1 MIEFFIVY
9 MSLLFSVV
17 LAVSVVFLTALALT
31 YVYKLLKMVLNDT
44 WSKIITIALMV
55 ILIIFYLSLGV
66 YFGEEPLRSEE
77 RRVGKEC
84 RSRWSPYH

>member
-1 MIEFFIVY
+1 MIESFIVY

-66 YFGEEPLRSEE
+66 YFGEEPL
-77 RRVGKEC
+77 
-84 RSRWSPYH
+84 

>member
-17 LAVSVVFLTALALT
+17 LAVSVTFLTALALT

-66 YFGEEPLRSEE
+66 YFGEEPL
-77 RRVGKEC
+77 
-84 RSRWSPYH
+84 

>member
-1 MIEFFIVY
+1 MVEFFIVY

-17 LAVSVVFLTALALT
+17 LAVAVTFLTALALT

-55 ILIIFYLSLGV
+55 ILIIFYFSLGV
-66 YFGEEPLRSEE
+66 YFGEEPL
-77 RRVGKEC
+77 
-84 RSRWSPYH
+84 

>member
-17 LAVSVVFLTALALT
+17 LAAAVMFLTALALT

-55 ILIIFYLSLGV
+55 ILIIFYFSLGV
-66 YFGEEPLRSEE
+66 YFGEEPL
-77 RRVGKEC
+77 
-84 RSRWSPYH
+84 

>member
-66 YFGEEPLRSEE
+66 YFGEET
-77 RRVGKEC
+77 V
-84 RSRWSPYH
+84 

>member
-1 MIEFFIVY
+1 MVEFFIVY

-17 LAVSVVFLTALALT
+17 LAVSVTFLTALALT

-55 ILIIFYLSLGV
+55 ILIIFYFSLGV
-66 YFGEEPLRSEE
+66 YFGEEPL
-77 RRVGKEC
+77 
-84 RSRWSPYH
+84 

>member
-17 LAVSVVFLTALALT
+17 LAVAVLFFTALALT
-31 YVYKLLKMVLNDT
+31 YVYKLLKMVLNNT

-66 YFGEEPLRSEE
+66 YFGEEPL
-77 RRVGKEC
+77 
-84 RSRWSPYH
+84 

>member
-9 MSLLFSVV
+9 MSVLFSVV

-31 YVYKLLKMVLNDT
+31 YVYKLLKMVLNNT

-66 YFGEEPLRSEE
+66 YFGEEPL
-77 RRVGKEC
+77 
-84 RSRWSPYH
+84 

>member
-1 MIEFFIVY
+1 MVEFFIVY
-9 MSLLFSVV
+9 MSILFSVV

-55 ILIIFYLSLGV
+55 ILIIFYFSLGV
-66 YFGEEPLRSEE
+66 YFGEEPI
-77 RRVGKEC
+77 
-84 RSRWSPYH
+84 

>member
-17 LAVSVVFLTALALT
+17 LVGAVLFFTALALT

-44 WSKIITIALMV
+44 WSKIITIALMA
-55 ILIIFYLSLGV
+55 IFIISYLSLGV
-66 YFGEEPLRSEE
+66 YFGEEPL
-77 RRVGKEC
+77 
-84 RSRWSPYH
+84 

>member
-17 LAVSVVFLTALALT
+17 LAVAVMFLTALALT

-55 ILIIFYLSLGV
+55 ILIIFYFSLGV
-66 YFGEEPLRSEE
+66 YFGEEPL
-77 RRVGKEC
+77 
-84 RSRWSPYH
+84 

>member
-1 MIEFFIVY
+1 MVEFFIVY

-66 YFGEEPLRSEE
+66 YFGEEPL
-77 RRVGKEC
+77 
-84 RSRWSPYH
+84 

>member
-66 YFGEEPLRSEE
+66 YFGEEPL
-77 RRVGKEC
+77 
-84 RSRWSPYH
+84 

>member
-17 LAVSVVFLTALALT
+17 LAAAVMFLTALSLT

-55 ILIIFYLSLGV
+55 ILIIFYFSLGV
-66 YFGEEPLRSEE
+66 YFGEEPL
-77 RRVGKEC
+77 
-84 RSRWSPYH
+84 

>member
-1 MIEFFIVY
+1 MTEFFIVY

-44 WSKIITIALMV
+44 WSKIITIAMMV

-66 YFGEEPLRSEE
+66 YFGEEPL
-77 RRVGKEC
+77 
-84 RSRWSPYH
+84 

>member
-17 LAVSVVFLTALALT
+17 LAGAVVFLTALALT
-31 YVYKLLKMVLNDT
+31 YVYKLLKMVLNNT

-66 YFGEEPLRSEE
+66 YFGEEPL
-77 RRVGKEC
+77 
-84 RSRWSPYH
+84 

>member
-17 LAVSVVFLTALALT
+17 LVGAVLFFTALALT

-44 WSKIITIALMV
+44 WSKIITIALMA

-66 YFGEEPLRSEE
+66 YFGEEPL
-77 RRVGKEC
+77 
-84 RSRWSPYH
+84 

>member
-1 MIEFFIVY
+1 MVEFFIVY
-9 MSLLFSVV
+9 MSILFSVV

-55 ILIIFYLSLGV
+55 ILIIFYFSLGV
-66 YFGEEPLRSEE
+66 YFGEEPL
-77 RRVGKEC
+77 
-84 RSRWSPYH
+84 